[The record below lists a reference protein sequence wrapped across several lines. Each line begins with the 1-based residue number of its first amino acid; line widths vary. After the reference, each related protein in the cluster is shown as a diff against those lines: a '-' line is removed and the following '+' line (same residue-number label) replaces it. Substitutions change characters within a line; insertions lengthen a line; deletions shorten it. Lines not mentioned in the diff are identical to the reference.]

1 MNVSFGSDGG
11 IAVYSGGNIPF
22 LAGSAKLDDKPKGSK
37 RRNQKATH
45 HAYFFDLLRFT
56 SDPFWKDFLNN
67 CGKGFFP
74 KKYTYSDGT
83 LMYKNG
89 TTSKQTKLME
99 PATINAFLFL
109 KEFLFNCSS
118 LESVLDTQLRNS
130 QINNC
135 ELEDVSWSRIKMSPH
150 KMNPIIG
157 AYISKIKDKHQLNN
171 YDFEVL
177 FQSVKTMI
185 MANIFHKSAFV
196 YAKGTLE
203 EIKGLSFD
211 EKKRCFVV
219 TKFIPPKEVCYGQ
232 YLSDTFTETRTNMS
246 EHSITGSHV
255 SKFNLESAWE
265 HYLNKKS
272 K

>member
-1 MNVSFGSDGG
+1 MNVSFGADGG
-11 IAVYSGGNIPF
+11 IAIYSGNAISV

-37 RRNQKATH
+37 RRNQKSTH
-45 HAYFFDLLRFT
+45 YVYFFELARFT

-89 TTSKQTKLME
+89 TVSKQTKLIE
-99 PATINAFLFL
+99 TPSFEAFTFM

-118 LESVLDTQLRNS
+118 LESSTDTQIRNS
-130 QINNC
+130 QINNG
-135 ELEDVSWSRIKMSPH
+135 EIEEVSWSRIKMSPH

-157 AYISKIKDKHQLNN
+157 AYVARIKEKHQLNN

-177 FQSVKTMI
+177 FQSLKTMI
-185 MANIFHKSAFV
+185 TANIFHKTAFV
-196 YAKGTLE
+196 YSKGKLE
-203 EIKGLSFD
+203 DIKGLTFD
-211 EKKRCFVV
+211 DKARCFVV
-219 TKFIPPKEVCYGQ
+219 TKFVIPKEVNYGQ

-255 SKFNLESAWE
+255 SKFDLEGAWE

>member
-1 MNVSFGSDGG
+1 MNVSFGADGG
-11 IAVYSGGNIPF
+11 IAIYSGNVISV
-22 LAGSAKLDDKPKGSK
+22 LAGSAKVDDKPKGSK
-37 RRNQKATH
+37 RRNQKVTNH
-45 HAYFFDLLRFT
+45 TYFFDLCRFT

-89 TTSKQTKLME
+89 TTFKQIKLMDVPSTE
-99 PATINAFLFL
+99 AFLAM
-109 KEFLFNCSS
+109 KEFLFNSSS
-118 LESVLDTQLRNS
+118 LESTLDTQLRNS
-130 QINNC
+130 QINNG
-135 ELEDVSWSRIKMSPH
+135 EIEEISWSRIKMSPH

-157 AYISKIKDKHQLNN
+157 AYIAQIKDKYQLNN

-177 FQSVKTMI
+177 FQSLKTMI
-185 MANIFHKSAFV
+185 MANIFHKSAFI
-196 YAKGTLE
+196 YSKGKLE
-203 EIKGLSFD
+203 DIKGLTFD
-211 EKKRCFVV
+211 EENRCFVV
-219 TKFIPPKEVCYGQ
+219 TKFMIPKEVSYGQ

-246 EHSITGSHV
+246 EHSVTGSHI
-255 SKFNLESAWE
+255 SKFDLESAWE